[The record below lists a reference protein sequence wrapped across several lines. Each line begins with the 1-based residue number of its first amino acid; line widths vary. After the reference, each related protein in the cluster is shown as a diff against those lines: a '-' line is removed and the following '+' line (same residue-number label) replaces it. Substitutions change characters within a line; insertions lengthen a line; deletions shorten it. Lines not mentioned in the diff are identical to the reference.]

1 MLKKIAA
8 SLLSLIFMFSLAG
21 CATARKQRNLQTQ
34 GLRNQISVL
43 EAQLQTKDEE
53 ILDLRE
59 ALSKA
64 TEEKET
70 LAKSTVKKRVITEVK
85 SRPNAKQI
93 QIALRN
99 AGFNPGR
106 IDGKRGRQTR
116 EAVRAF
122 QRENNL
128 AVDGKVGKRT
138 WALLK
143 EYLYKKIK

>member
-1 MLKKIAA
+1 MWKKIVA
-8 SLLSLIFMFSLAG
+8 SLLSLIFMFLLAG
-21 CATARKQRNLQTQ
+21 CATARKEKNLQTQ

-43 EAQLQTKDEE
+43 EAQLQAKDEE
-53 ILDLRE
+53 ILNLRD

-64 TEEKET
+64 TEKKET
-70 LAKSTVKKRVITEVK
+70 LVKSTVKKRVIAEVK
-85 SRPNAKQI
+85 SRPNGKQI

-106 IDGKRGRQTR
+106 IDGKMGRQTR

-128 AVDGKVGKRT
+128 GVDGKAGKQT